1 MGDKLFCVFK
11 FRPSSHSEDYTVI
24 AKYQTDEDAAK
35 AQKAVE
41 ELLKKMET
49 EPEKYDADWS
59 PDETQISTA
68 GNQVSFEVYSA
79 GYLDDVEAALQGV
92 ATPET
97 LNSYSNYQE
106 VTISVKIP
114 KGLTPQTAMLVL
126 DQEEAKAIKWLK
138 ENIGEPKIIDDE
150 NGEQAYEWFYAGD
163 QIYCDDDYLSLD
175 FDFVVSE
182 RENWI
187 VEE

>member
-1 MGDKLFCVFK
+1 MGDNLFCVFK

-35 AQKAVE
+35 AQKAVA

-59 PDETQISTA
+59 PDDAQISTA
-68 GNQVSFEVYSA
+68 GSQVSFEVYSA
-79 GYLDDVEAALQGV
+79 GYLDDVEAALQEV
-92 ATPET
+92 ATPES

-126 DQEEAKAIKWLK
+126 DPDEAKAIKWLK
-138 ENIGEPKIIDDE
+138 ENIGDPKIIADE
-150 NGEQAYEWFYAGD
+150 NGEQMYEWFYAGD
-163 QIYCDDDYLSLD
+163 QIYCDDCLSVG

-182 RENWI
+182 RDNWI